1 MDDSFEK
8 KDILPMLLFDAPPF
22 DDPEF
27 IFELKFDGIRCIAY
41 LGEGKTVLKSR
52 RNKDISAAYPEL
64 GGIHRL
70 AKNKCIIDG
79 EIIAVEDGKPSFSR
93 LQKRQGATDKLK
105 VELLSRTH
113 PVQLVAFDILL
124 LGGKRTTGLK
134 ILERKK
140 LLDDNVAENE
150 FLSISRFISGRGKD
164 FFELAKREG
173 LEGVVAKRKDS
184 VYAEGVRSR
193 DWLKIKALFEEDLI
207 VVGYTAAGGLIKDL
221 ILGYFDLNKRPV
233 LSGRI
238 YAGGGIATQKLL
250 AALLNDN
257 QAAAGAAIGLP
268 HKVIAI
274 AAQNAPQA
282 GAPPPII
289 RVSPT
294 APPLPHMNISRI
306 MSPPPIIPVAAPHT
320 AVPVPPPVFAALP
333 FDISDVIWL
342 KPNLV
347 ATISYLQKTANGY
360 RHPVFKGIRADKVA
374 AEIIRVA
381 AIPR

>member
-1 MDDSFEK
+1 MNDSFKK
-8 KDILPMLLFDAPPF
+8 KDILPMLLFDAAPF

-79 EIIAVEDGKPSFSR
+79 EIIAVEGGKPSFSR

-113 PVQLVAFDILL
+113 PVQLVAFDILFL
-124 LGGKRTTGLK
+124 SGKKTTGLK

-150 FLSISRFISGRGKD
+150 FLSISRFISERGKD
-164 FFELAKREG
+164 FFELAKKEG

-184 VYAEGVRSR
+184 VYGEGSRSR
-193 DWLKIKALFEEDLI
+193 DWLKIKSLFEEDLI
-207 VVGYTAAGGLIKDL
+207 ILGYTLSGGLIKDL
-221 ILGYFDLNKRPV
+221 ILGYFDINKRPV
-233 LSGRI
+233 LSGRV
-238 YAGGGIATQKLL
+238 YAGGGTAKQKIL
-250 AALLNDN
+250 AGLLNDN
-257 QAAAGAAIGLP
+257 RAGVGAGAIGSP
-268 HKVIAI
+268 NKIITATVPAPSMRITPAI
-274 AAQNAPQA
+274 AVQPAPQA
-282 GAPPPII
+282 GAMPILPPILTTPITYAPSASVPAPPPEF
-289 RVSPT
+289 
-294 APPLPHMNISRI
+294 APP
-306 MSPPPIIPVAAPHT
+306 
-320 AVPVPPPVFAALP
+320 P

-342 KPNLV
+342 KPSLV
-347 ATISYLQKTANGY
+347 ATISYLQKTPNGY
-360 RHPVFKGIRADKVA
+360 RHPVFKGIRTDKTA
-374 AEIIRVA
+374 AEIIK
-381 AIPR
+381 